1 MNKKDLGWLMS
12 GIAGG
17 VGYIIGT
24 FYMIF
29 FRRDEYRWLGLL
41 YLIGPVGSVL
51 MYYMTRKENKELA
64 RMSLLLLLGF
74 AIWVIIALPLNID
87 PFYQYF
93 GYIHG
98 WIGD

>member
-1 MNKKDLGWLMS
+1 MNKKDLGWLIS

-74 AIWVIIALPLNID
+74 TIWVIIALPLNID

>member
-1 MNKKDLGWLMS
+1 MNKKDLGWLIG